1 MALTILPTWVSLS
14 SVWNIFFQIITGPAM
29 EIELVSP
36 AFVVPEDIEIGVRH
50 FLTVPSGTSSKTDH
64 QRDTIHR
71 VVKLTKTASGFEIEH
86 IDTKSKVSSG
96 YFQTKNFV
104 GKSLCHITTT
114 ATAECIHA
122 SVKKFYVTQHQKNCP
137 HTKFSL
143 SLFCVCEG
151 SDDRFHQR
159 RQALDHKLGPVI
171 LDYDIEK
178 DMTTNYSMDI
188 KVQNGDWG
196 AVDGEHFSH
205 KKLCKFNGMLQ
216 IGQVTEAF
224 NCSCDDDI
232 GCHKRQSIE
241 IRVKQVEQGNVQPK
255 ELGGQLH
262 CGCHAATLASHNSG
276 SPGEGRMPFW
286 TGRRGLIEVLLFPHS
301 KHIS

>member
-1 MALTILPTWVSLS
+1 
-14 SVWNIFFQIITGPAM
+14 M

-50 FLTVPSGTSSKTDH
+50 FLTVPSGNSSNTDH
-64 QRDTIHR
+64 RRDKIHR

-143 SLFCVCEG
+143 SLFCVC
-151 SDDRFHQR
+151 
-159 RQALDHKLGPVI
+159 
-171 LDYDIEK
+171 
-178 DMTTNYSMDI
+178 
-188 KVQNGDWG
+188 
-196 AVDGEHFSH
+196 
-205 KKLCKFNGMLQ
+205 
-216 IGQVTEAF
+216 
-224 NCSCDDDI
+224 
-232 GCHKRQSIE
+232 
-241 IRVKQVEQGNVQPK
+241 
-255 ELGGQLH
+255 
-262 CGCHAATLASHNSG
+262 
-276 SPGEGRMPFW
+276 
-286 TGRRGLIEVLLFPHS
+286 VLLQRDYRG
-301 KHIS
+301 ISRDKYEKYSIHVCTQSTKSTLN

>member
-104 GKSLCHITTT
+104 GKSLCHITTQQQQN
-114 ATAECIHA
+114 A
-122 SVKKFYVTQHQKNCP
+122 FM
-137 HTKFSL
+137 
-143 SLFCVCEG
+143 
-151 SDDRFHQR
+151 
-159 RQALDHKLGPVI
+159 PV
-171 LDYDIEK
+171 LK
-178 DMTTNYSMDI
+178 SSM
-188 KVQNGDWG
+188 
-196 AVDGEHFSH
+196 
-205 KKLCKFNGMLQ
+205 
-216 IGQVTEAF
+216 
-224 NCSCDDDI
+224 
-232 GCHKRQSIE
+232 
-241 IRVKQVEQGNVQPK
+241 
-255 ELGGQLH
+255 
-262 CGCHAATLASHNSG
+262 
-276 SPGEGRMPFW
+276 
-286 TGRRGLIEVLLFPHS
+286 
-301 KHIS
+301 